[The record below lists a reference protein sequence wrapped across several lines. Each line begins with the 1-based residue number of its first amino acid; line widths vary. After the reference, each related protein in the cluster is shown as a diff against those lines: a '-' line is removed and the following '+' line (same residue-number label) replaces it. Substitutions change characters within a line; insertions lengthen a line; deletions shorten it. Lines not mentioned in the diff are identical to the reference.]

1 MATNRWY
8 TNSTNIIV
16 DYTTAEA
23 SDVENKLNDVAN
35 ALDAVEGEFD
45 DLKEQSLKFNPSGG
59 ETPDTEYTGTLAD
72 MKETIVGFDSN
83 GDMTL
88 YPGDESGF
96 VWDGNVTRI
105 DIDGATDIGA
115 DLTDADLIVV
125 DDGAT
130 GTNRKSALSRVWTW
144 LKGKTDAP
152 IGMLD
157 VKGGTDIGGALY
169 ETDLVVVADPASG
182 AVRKS
187 ALSRIWT
194 FLKTMVDAPVS
205 MIDID
210 GATDIGAELAD
221 GDLIVVDDGAS
232 GTNRKATM
240 DRLFD
245 YQMARMNLPTES
257 LLANAPNLITNAMF
271 NINERGWYNRTYAP
285 GEYGSH
291 KVMDRWVYEHGTSKV
306 SMAVAFFFK
315 STLMETWGGSI
326 NLVRFIMTNAAGGL
340 GAAEYIRFA
349 QYIEGI
355 TANVVQFGTT
365 RAKPL
370 SLSFWMHC
378 HTLAASTTYRIGFSL
393 RGGKPTTNVTRSCTG
408 VFEFTTNSLGS
419 WEGYVT
425 YTFPRETA
433 GTDWQT
439 NLKAAV
445 DLGICLGAGS
455 TYTSPSDGVWHESNY
470 LAGPTATDFT
480 AINGATFYFGSVSLV
495 PGSVPLPA
503 EISAGSYDI
512 DKLRCKRYVNKII
525 YHSSE
530 PEIWNCGTGVGYKR
544 DVFDWIFRTTPAC
557 SWQGAGAG
565 LDFQGYQL
573 GEAFPAYT
581 ISSTPTMVIHPEGN
595 GGVLMSFT
603 GAHSGGFYGLHS
615 ALGSIL
621 VGDADLIGY
630 A

>member
-8 TNSTNIIV
+8 TNATNIIV

-35 ALDAVEGEFD
+35 ALDTVEVEFD

-72 MKETIVGFDSN
+72 MKETVIGFDSN

-245 YQMARMNLPTES
+245 YQMARMNLPTEA
-257 LLANAPNLITNAMF
+257 LLHGNPSPNLIDNPQFTVNK
-271 NINERGWYNRTYAP
+271 RGWAATNGLTT
-285 GEYGSH
+285 GS
-291 KVMDRWVYEHGTSKV
+291 VTLVDRWYAEQVHTKLSTNIFWTSKD
-306 SMAVAFFFK
+306 
-315 STLMETWGGSI
+315 TYPTEWWGGSFT
-326 NLVRFIMTNAAGGL
+326 LLGFQMLTTGGCAAG
-340 GAAEYIRFA
+340 EYCRLS
-349 QYIEGI
+349 QYIEGLYTNAI
-355 TANVVQFGTT
+355 GFGTEF
-365 RAKPL
+365 AKPL
-370 SLSFWMHC
+370 SLSFW
-378 HTLAASTTYRIGFSL
+378 LSVAGLSPNTTYRLGFSI
-393 RGGKPTTNVTRSCTG
+393 RGGSTGGITRSCTG
-408 VFEFTTNSLGS
+408 VHEFTTDALGGGGGNV
-419 WEGYVT
+419 E
-425 YTFPRETA
+425 YTFPPETDA
-433 GTDWQT
+433 TDWRT
-439 NLKAAV
+439 STKSAFDFGV
-445 DLGICLGAGS
+445 SFGAGS
-455 TYTSPSDGVWHESNY
+455 TFTSPSDGVWHEGDNY
-470 LAGPTATDFT
+470 LTGPTATDFT
-480 AINGATFYFGSVSLV
+480 AINGAVIYVGSVSLV
-495 PGSVPLPA
+495 PGSIPA
-503 EISAGSYDI
+503 APETAGHYAI
-512 DKLRCKRYVNKII
+512 DSLRCSRYVERVTFF
-525 YHSSE
+525 SSGF
-530 PEIWNCGTGVGYKR
+530 EIWNAGVNIAYLRKAIPSNMR
-544 DVFDWIFRTTPAC
+544 AVPVC
-557 SWQGAGAG
+557 SWLAGGA
-565 LDFQGYQL
+565 DFEGWQCAEWSVVGTITASAPVIIPEGGSAL
-573 GEAFPAYT
+573 LLAISGVFPA
-581 ISSTPTMVIHPEGN
+581 
-595 GGVLMSFT
+595 GGY
-603 GAHSGGFYGLHS
+603 ALHS
-615 ALGSIL
+615 SLGSI
-621 VGDADLIGY
+621 VVCDADLYGY